1 MRALPVSELNGP
13 FLCPTHL
20 TKEVCLESNQ
30 HLCLA
35 RQYSHRCVPV
45 FSPHQAR
52 WYADTLTGG
61 LIQRSLKRGARVSW
75 SAITGYHRGALILI
89 TSSGQRKSQE

>member
-35 RQYSHRCVPV
+35 RQCSHRCVPV
-45 FSPHQAR
+45 FSPLQAR
-52 WYADTLTGG
+52 WYAGVLTQPARKPNEPV
-61 LIQRSLKRGARVSW
+61 LCSRSS
-75 SAITGYHRGALILI
+75 I
-89 TSSGQRKSQE
+89 